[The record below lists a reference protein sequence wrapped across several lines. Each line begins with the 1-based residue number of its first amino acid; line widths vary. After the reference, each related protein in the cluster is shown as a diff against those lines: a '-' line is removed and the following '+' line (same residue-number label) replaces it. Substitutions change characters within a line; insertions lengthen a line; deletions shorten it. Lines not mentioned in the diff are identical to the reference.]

1 MSDLTTKQ
9 RNNLPDSA
17 FVFSKER
24 KYPYHDKNHARN
36 ALARVA
42 QFGTPEE
49 QAKVRASVKAKF
61 PDIGDP
67 DKDEEMQP
75 SERIG
80 AWRKRKRKGK

>member
-1 MSDLTTKQ
+1 MAELTTKQ

-17 FVFSKER
+17 FVFPETR
-24 KYPYHDKNHARN
+24 KYPIHDKSHGRA
-36 ALARVA
+36 ALQMVA
-42 QFGTPEE
+42 KHGTPEE
-49 QAKVRASVKAKF
+49 QAKVKAAVKAKF

-80 AWRKRKRKGK
+80 AWRERKRKGK